1 MNYVTAAKEIL
12 KKMLLPRTES
22 SCSLELEVQH
32 QMTLFSNI
40 LRNYDR
46 NDSVLRQI
54 VFHYS

>member
-40 LRNYDR
+40 LRIYDR
-46 NDSVLRQI
+46 NDSVLR
-54 VFHYS
+54 